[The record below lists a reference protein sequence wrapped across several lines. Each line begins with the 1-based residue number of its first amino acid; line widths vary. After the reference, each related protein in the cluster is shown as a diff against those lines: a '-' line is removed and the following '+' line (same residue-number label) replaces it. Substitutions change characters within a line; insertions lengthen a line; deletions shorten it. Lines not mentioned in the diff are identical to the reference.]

1 MEGESY
7 VLSLVELSNLV
18 EKNIKPE
25 WWNSNTKITY
35 GFAKSVFERVE
46 EYIFTKGGNQE
57 DLVRKA
63 LMLLDPNLQ
72 IGKKI
77 ANVKRKIFNGLNR
90 QKFSVCDVC
99 LFLYSDSKSDQSE
112 TQLFQKDAE
121 EARIFLVK
129 YVPNM
134 KLLWKC

>member
-1 MEGESY
+1 MEDESY

-25 WWNSNTKITY
+25 WWNSSTKITY

-63 LMLLDPNLQ
+63 LLLDPNLQ
-72 IGKKI
+72 IGKKLPRSKGKPLMASI
-77 ANVKRKIFNGLNR
+77 DRNLVCVMFAYFCTLILNPISLRHNYSRKMP
-90 QKFSVCDVC
+90 KA
-99 LFLYSDSKSDQSE
+99 K
-112 TQLFQKDAE
+112 
-121 EARIFLVK
+121 ARIFLVK

-134 KLLWKC
+134 KFL